1 MIAVAYY
8 TITGQTELFIQNP
21 GLSAHKIDDAY
32 PQYDMGEKYIL
43 ITPSYQDFMM
53 DSIVYFLTYKYNKKN
68 LIGIIGCGNR
78 NFNGTEEDVEKG
90 RGNYH
95 EHRAL
100 PPRFTFTANA
110 R

>member
-1 MIAVAYY
+1 
-8 TITGQTELFIQNP
+8 
-21 GLSAHKIDDAY
+21 
-32 PQYDMGEKYIL
+32 
-43 ITPSYQDFMM
+43 M

-100 PPRFTFTANA
+100 PLRFLHPALPLRRTQDSPPGLQEDAA
-110 R
+110 